1 MRSLFWEIFS
11 YFWVALVLSIVTTAW
26 LTSRISNDDEIDD
39 GISSML
45 VEKNEQAKTV
55 FAAGGMN
62 DLEMWANDLHRPP
75 ELFIYLFDENGRS
88 EFERDIPDNFRSYL
102 PIVMS
107 RSGEANDLTVDS
119 LPSGQNLLIIGGRR
133 LEADGSGGLIVLVG
147 AIQFQEAGGLSYRNT
162 LILRFV
168 VSFIFVGV
176 ICLLLSRHLTRPLKQ
191 LQLAVRSFAEGSLG
205 SEVNHSLENRKDEIG
220 ELGREFDAMAERIE
234 SLVSGEKRM
243 LRDIS
248 HELRSPLARMQ
259 VALELAKN
267 KTDGKDIAELDR
279 IELETARLDDLIA
292 EILAL
297 VRFDASENSIRFET
311 VDLVDLLRTI
321 ADDARFEGAEV
332 VLETNGMENAKGIA
346 DAYMIHS
353 ALENIVRNALQY
365 TTDKVEINLERNS
378 VYKISIRDFGP
389 GVAED
394 QLDNLFEPFYRVEG
408 SRYKKTGGYGLGL
421 AIARRAIEAHG
432 GEISAHNAKGGGLLI
447 VATIP
452 NAGGSM

>member
-26 LTSRISNDDEIDD
+26 LTSRISEGDEIDD
-39 GISSML
+39 DISTMLIEKNKQATGIFAEAGISNL
-45 VEKNEQAKTV
+45 QT
-55 FAAGGMN
+55 
-62 DLEMWANDLHRPP
+62 WANDNHHPP
-75 ELFIYLFDENGRS
+75 ELFIYLFDETGRS
-88 EFERDIPDNFRSYL
+88 DIERDVPENFKKYL
-102 PIVMS
+102 RVVMS
-107 RSGEANDLTVDS
+107 RDSGTGTETIDS
-119 LPSGQNLLIIGGRR
+119 LPSGQNLLIVGGQR
-133 LEADGSGGLIVLVG
+133 LEANGADSLIVLVG

-176 ICLLLSRHLTRPLKQ
+176 ICFLLSRHLTRPLKQ

-205 SEVNHSLENRKDEIG
+205 SELDHSLENRKDEIG
-220 ELGREFDAMAERIE
+220 ELGREFDVMAERIE

-292 EILAL
+292 EILSL
-297 VRFDASENSIRFET
+297 VRFDSSEGNIKFET

-332 VLETNGMENAKGIA
+332 SLETHGMEHAKTNAA
-346 DAYMIHS
+346 AYMIHS

-365 TTDKVEINLERNS
+365 TTDKVEVDLERNG

-389 GVAED
+389 GVEED
-394 QLDNLFEPFYRVEG
+394 ELTSLFEPFFRVEG
-408 SRYKKTGGYGLGL
+408 SRSRKTGGYGLGL
-421 AIARRAIEAHG
+421 AIAMRAIKAHG
-432 GEISAHNAKGGGLLI
+432 GEISAHNAEGGGLLI

-452 NAGGSM
+452 GSGGPM